1 MGWFDWLFARRKP
14 KLVVDNESKELT
26 KEDIE
31 EGVISKKVSPALSDI
46 VKEGVENILEKEIEE
61 ATVELAKFEEPKRAR
76 TSKGTYKADDP
87 TTKDVNEAWVG
98 GRAPK
103 PKKKKV
109 KVKKTSKKK

>member
-1 MGWFDWLFARRKP
+1 MGWFDWLFARR
-14 KLVVDNESKELT
+14 NT
-26 KEDIE
+26 KVEDKKIS
-31 EGVISKKVSPALSDI
+31 ISKKKVNPVLTEI
-46 VKEGVENILEKEIEE
+46 VKEGVENIIEKEMEE
-61 ATVELAKFEEPKRAR
+61 ATIELAKFEEPKRAR
-76 TSKGTYKADDP
+76 TSKGTYVADDP

>member
-1 MGWFDWLFARRKP
+1 MGWFDWLFARRNTK
-14 KLVVDNESKELT
+14 VAVEYKE
-26 KEDIE
+26 EV
-31 EGVISKKVSPALSDI
+31 VISKKDNPVLTEI
-46 VKEGVENILEKEIEE
+46 IKEGVEDIISKEMKE
-61 ATVELAKFEEPKRAR
+61 ATVQLEKFEEPKRAR
-76 TSKGTYKADDP
+76 TSKGTYVADDP

>member
-1 MGWFDWLFARRKP
+1 MGWFDWLFARR
-14 KLVVDNESKELT
+14 NT
-26 KEDIE
+26 KIEDKKIS
-31 EGVISKKVSPALSDI
+31 ISKKKVNPVLTEI
-46 VKEGVENILEKEIEE
+46 VKEGVENIIEKEMEE
-61 ATVELAKFEEPKRAR
+61 ATIELAKFEEPKRAR
-76 TSKGTYKADDP
+76 TSKGTYVADDP

>member
-1 MGWFDWLFARRKP
+1 MGWFDWLFARR
-14 KLVVDNESKELT
+14 NT
-26 KEDIE
+26 KIEDKKIS
-31 EGVISKKVSPALSDI
+31 ISKKKVNPVLTEI
-46 VKEGVENILEKEIEE
+46 VKEGVENIIEKEMEE
-61 ATVELAKFEEPKRAR
+61 ATIELAKFEEPKRAR

>member
-1 MGWFDWLFARRKP
+1 M
-14 KLVVDNESKELT
+14 
-26 KEDIE
+26 
-31 EGVISKKVSPALSDI
+31 
-46 VKEGVENILEKEIEE
+46 EE
-61 ATVELAKFEEPKRAR
+61 ATIELAKFEEPKRAR
-76 TSKGTYKADDP
+76 TSKGTYVADDP

>member
-1 MGWFDWLFARRKP
+1 MGWFDWLFARR
-14 KLVVDNESKELT
+14 NT
-26 KEDIE
+26 KIEDKKTS
-31 EGVISKKVSPALSDI
+31 ISKKKVNPVLTEI
-46 VKEGVENILEKEIEE
+46 VKEGVENIIEKEMEE
-61 ATVELAKFEEPKRAR
+61 ATIELAKFEEPKRAR
-76 TSKGTYKADDP
+76 TSKGTYVADDP